1 MYGYLLI
8 RIINLNLSRCVKRL
22 YFLSYVLIRHRIVM
36 GIFTQAYM
44 TVLHHGNDNLFF
56 QLVADWIKFPQALPF
71 YIFKLFTA
79 AVITS

>member
-1 MYGYLLI
+1 
-8 RIINLNLSRCVKRL
+8 
-22 YFLSYVLIRHRIVM
+22 M

-56 QLVADWIKFPQALPF
+56 QLVTDWIKLPQDLLF

-79 AVITS
+79 AVIASGKQRVVMTTRLYN